1 METNQHIYT
10 LEQAGKKYL
19 ITTSVFNNNIRLSC
33 KNSLSGSGK
42 KYFIDLSIE
51 KFRKLHNLF
60 NSIKTAIQAIQYLD
74 KIITTQNFDII
85 EEYNKITISFYITI
99 KGITNQI
106 NIHLSDIKHTAF
118 NPIGNDLPIKTQ
130 KQNEYG
136 QYFQNINYSPYS
148 NPKILENENTNYFQT
163 SYNYQENKPY
173 ENPISNNDIY
183 QYNINQSLN
192 KEKTKESQKKI
203 FISMRK

>member
-60 NSIKTAIQAIQYLD
+60 NSIKTPIQAIQYFD

-106 NIHLSDIKHTAF
+106 NINLSDIKQTAF
-118 NPIGNDLPIKTQ
+118 NSI
-130 KQNEYG
+130 
-136 QYFQNINYSPYS
+136 
-148 NPKILENENTNYFQT
+148 ENENFQQFGIYKIIIT
-163 SYNYQENKPY
+163 ILNNKM
-173 ENPISNNDIY
+173 NMD
-183 QYNINQSLN
+183 NIFKILIIVHI
-192 KEKTKESQKKI
+192 TIQKH
-203 FISMRK
+203 